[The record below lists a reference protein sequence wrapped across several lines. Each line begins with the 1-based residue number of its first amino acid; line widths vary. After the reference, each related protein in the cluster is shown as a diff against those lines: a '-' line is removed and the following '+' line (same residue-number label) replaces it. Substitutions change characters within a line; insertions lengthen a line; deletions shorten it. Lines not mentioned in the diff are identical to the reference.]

1 MNRSELNRH
10 HEYIL
15 KYIKKRGVS
24 ASEAEEVAQE
34 AFLVAIKKRLLSSK
48 PESVRPILT
57 RIAAYLILNWHRKK
71 RRQLK
76 AEASLFNLKARTE
89 VCQRHEDQSDAQIL
103 AVDFGSL
110 SQHEQDL
117 LIRAAEEPSIMRLA
131 AELGVAYAP
140 LRRDIAK
147 VRTRLKN

>member
-1 MNRSELNRH
+1 MSRSELKRQ

-15 KYIKKRGVS
+15 KYIKRRGVS

-34 AFLVAIKKRLLSSK
+34 AFLVAVKKRLLSSK
-48 PESVRPILT
+48 PELVRPILT

-76 AEASLFNLKARTE
+76 AETSLVDLKARTE
-89 VCQRHEDQSDAQIL
+89 ASQRCEHQFDAQIL
-103 AVDFGSL
+103 SVDFGSL
-110 SQHEQDL
+110 SQHEQTL
-117 LIRAAEEPSIMRLA
+117 LIRAAEEPNIMRLA

-147 VRTRLKN
+147 VRSRLKN